1 MSGALWSFAF
11 GFALSIG
18 LVPLCRIVANRTGLV
33 AHPRNDRWH
42 RVTVPMLG
50 GVAIAL
56 AMLIVEVVT
65 GNALE
70 LAVPLSAAIFISA
83 AGLADDIL
91 NLKPATKLLAQIM
104 VAAWLVYF
112 GYRLNWIESRLFD
125 SVLTM
130 VWVVGLTNAFNLL
143 DNMDGLCAGTAL
155 VVAVMLGAG
164 LIEGAGPLRAGPEL
178 SWLGALAGGVA
189 GFLVYNFPPASIFMG
204 DSGSLL
210 LGFSLAALTLSD
222 QGVRGSRSDVLSVIA
237 GPVFV
242 LLLPIFDTTLVTI
255 SRLLSGRS
263 PAMGGRDH
271 SSHRLVAIGLSE
283 RTAVSVLWFLAAVG
297 GTVGLILRNARPE
310 WSLLV
315 GSLFLLL
322 MCLFAV
328 YLARVRVYE
337 DPAVLKTENADV
349 TLLQGELL
357 YKRRVAE
364 VLLDFCL
371 ISIAYYAANRLRFG
385 PEAYLDNAERFYS
398 SLPMLLA
405 VQLASFFFVGVYR
418 GTWHYFGLMDGV
430 NIAKGVVFGTA
441 AAQLTTLY
449 IYQDPFYSRA
459 VFLIYAVLLAV
470 LVTTARAS
478 WRLMGEFVLRQ
489 GRASRRALVY
499 GSVEHAQ
506 VAIRELQ
513 QRRDETFKIVGLIDD
528 NPAMAKMRLQ
538 GYPVLGNFDN
548 FATVVSDHQVDTI
561 ILNRKPLDPE
571 RLGAIE
577 ALCRERGLSLLGL
590 EISLKELVA
599 GDGPGAAPRLLE

>member
-1 MSGALWSFAF
+1 VSGAIWSFVF
-11 GFALSIG
+11 GLVLSIG
-18 LVPLCRIVANRTGLV
+18 LVPLCRIVAFKTGLV

-42 RVTVPMLG
+42 RSSVPLLG

-56 AMLIVEVVT
+56 ATLIVAVAT
-65 GNALE
+65 GTAVE
-70 LAVPLSAAIFISA
+70 LAAPLAAAMFISA
-83 AGLADDIL
+83 AGLADDAL
-91 NLKPATKLLAQIM
+91 NLKPATKLLAQIV

-112 GYRLNWIESRLFD
+112 GYRLNWIESRLID

-130 VWVVGLTNAFNLL
+130 MWVVGLTNAFNLL

-164 LIEGAGPLRAGPEL
+164 LMEGAGPLRAAPEL
-178 SWLGALAGGVA
+178 SWLGALAGAVA

-210 LGFSLAALTLSD
+210 LGFSLATLTLSD
-222 QGVRGSRSDVLSVIA
+222 EGVRGSRSDVLSVIA

-255 SRLLSGRS
+255 SRVLSGRS
-263 PAMGGRDH
+263 PATGGRDH

-283 RTAVSVLWFLAAVG
+283 RTAVYVLWFLAGVG

-310 WSLLV
+310 WSLLA

-322 MCLFAV
+322 MGLFAV
-328 YLARVRVYE
+328 YLARVRVYD
-337 DPAVLKTENADV
+337 DPAAVRQGEA
-349 TLLQGELL
+349 TLLMVEFLH
-357 YKRRVAE
+357 KRRVAE

-418 GTWHYFGLMDGV
+418 GTWHYFGLMDGLNV
-430 NIAKGVVFGTA
+430 AKGVVLGTA

-449 IYQDPFYSRA
+449 IYRDPLYSRA
-459 VFLIYAVLLAV
+459 VFLIYAVLVFVMVMAS
-470 LVTTARAS
+470 RAS

-489 GRASRRALVY
+489 GRAGRRAVVY

-506 VAIRELQ
+506 VAIGELQ

-528 NPAMAKMRLQ
+528 NPAMARIRLQ
-538 GYPVLGNFDN
+538 GYPVLGGFDAFPDIVTN
-548 FATVVSDHQVDTI
+548 YAVDTI
-561 ILNRKPLDPE
+561 ILNRKPLDAE
-571 RLGAIE
+571 RLAAIE
-577 ALCRERGLSLLGL
+577 ALCRERGLSLLRL
-590 EISLKELVA
+590 EISLKEIVA
-599 GDGPGAAPRLLE
+599 GDGPVSASRPLE

>member
-1 MSGALWSFAF
+1 MSGAIWSFVF
-11 GFALSIG
+11 GLTLSIG
-18 LVPLCRIVANRTGLV
+18 LVPLCRKLAFATALV

-42 RVTVPMLG
+42 RKAVPLLG

-56 AMLIVEVVT
+56 TVFIVSVAT
-65 GNALE
+65 GNAVE
-70 LAVPLSAAIFISA
+70 LAVPLSAAMFISA

-104 VAAWLVYF
+104 VATWLVYF

-164 LIEGAGPLRAGPEL
+164 LFEGAGPLRAGPEL
-178 SWLGALAGGVA
+178 SFLGALAGAVA

-210 LGFSLAALTLSD
+210 LGFGLASLTLSD
-222 QGVRGSRSDVLSVIA
+222 EGVRGSRSDVLAVIA

-255 SRLLSGRS
+255 SRVLSGRS
-263 PAMGGRDH
+263 PATGGRDH

-283 RTAVSVLWFLAAVG
+283 RTAVYVLWSLAAAG
-297 GTVGLILRNARPE
+297 GSVGLILRNARPE
-310 WSLLV
+310 WSLLA

-337 DPAVLKTENADV
+337 DVAAAQSAEATVLV
-349 TLLQGELL
+349 GEFLH
-357 YKRRVAE
+357 KRRVAE

-371 ISIAYYAANRLRFG
+371 ISISYYAANRLRFG
-385 PEAYLDNAERFYS
+385 PEAYLENAERFYS

-418 GTWHYFGLMDGV
+418 GTWHYFGLMDGLA
-430 NIAKGVVFGTA
+430 IAKGVVIGTA

-449 IYQDPFYSRA
+449 VYQDPFYSRA
-459 VFLIYAVLLAV
+459 VFLIYAVLLFVMVVAS
-470 LVTTARAS
+470 RAS

-489 GRASRRALVY
+489 GHASRRAVVY

-506 VAIRELQ
+506 VAIGELQ

-528 NPAMAKMRLQ
+528 NPAMAKVRLQ
-538 GYPVLGNFDN
+538 GYPVLGSFDA
-548 FATVVSDHQVDTI
+548 FPSIVTTHRVDTI
-561 ILNRKPLDPE
+561 ILNRKPLDGA
-571 RLGAIE
+571 RLAAIE
-577 ALCRERGLSLLGL
+577 ALCRERGLSLLRL

-599 GDGPGAAPRLLE
+599 GDGPVELSLPKD

>member
-1 MSGALWSFAF
+1 MSGAIWSFLF
-11 GFALSIG
+11 GLTLAIG
-18 LVPLCRIVANRTGLV
+18 LVPLCRIVAFKTGLV
-33 AHPRNDRWH
+33 SHPRNDRWH
-42 RVTVPMLG
+42 RQTVPLLG

-56 AMLIVEVVT
+56 AMLIVAIAT
-65 GNALE
+65 GNAVE

-112 GYRLNWIESRLFD
+112 GYRLNWVESRLLD

-130 VWVVGLTNAFNLL
+130 LWVVGLTNAFNLL

-164 LIEGAGPLRAGPEL
+164 LMAGAGPLRAGPEL
-178 SWLGALAGGVA
+178 SWLGALAGAVA

-222 QGVRGSRSDVLSVIA
+222 EGVRGSRSDVLSVIA

-297 GTVGLILRNARPE
+297 GGVGLILRNARPE

-322 MCLFAV
+322 MGLFAV
-328 YLARVRVYE
+328 YLARVRVY
-337 DPAVLKTENADV
+337 DDV
-349 TLLQGELL
+349 TALARDGDVTPLKGELL

-371 ISIAYYAANRLRFG
+371 ISMAYYAANRLRFG

-430 NIAKGVVFGTA
+430 NVAKGVVLGTA
-441 AAQLTTLY
+441 TAQLTTLY

-459 VFLIYAVLLAV
+459 VFLIYAVLLGV
-470 LVTTARAS
+470 LVTASRLS

-489 GRASRRALVY
+489 GSANRRAVVY

-506 VAIRELQ
+506 VAIGELQ
-513 QRRDETFKIVGLIDD
+513 HRRDETFKIVGLVDD
-528 NPAMAKMRLQ
+528 NPAMAKVRFQ
-538 GYPVLGNFDN
+538 GYPVLGSSDAFERI
-548 FATVVSDHQVDTI
+548 VSDHRVDTI

-571 RLGAIE
+571 RLAALE
-577 ALCRERGLSLLGL
+577 DLCRERGLSLLRL
-590 EISLKELVA
+590 DISLKELVA
-599 GDGPGAAPRLLE
+599 GDDARSIE

>member
-1 MSGALWSFAF
+1 MSGAIWGFLF
-11 GFALSIG
+11 GLVLSLG
-18 LVPLCRIVANRTGLV
+18 LVPVCRIVAYRTNLV
-33 AHPRNDRWH
+33 SHPRNDRWH
-42 RVTVPMLG
+42 RQTVPLLG
-50 GVAIAL
+50 GVAISL
-56 AMLIVEVVT
+56 SLLIVALLT
-65 GNALE
+65 GIALE
-70 LAVPLSAAIFISA
+70 LAALLSAALFISA
-83 AGLADDIL
+83 AGLADDVL
-91 NLKPATKLLAQIM
+91 DLKPATKLLAQIM

-112 GYRLNWIESRLFD
+112 GYRLNWVESPLID
-125 SVLTM
+125 SLLTM

-164 LIEGAGPLRAGPEL
+164 LMEGAGPLRAGAEL
-178 SWLGALAGGVA
+178 KWLGALSGAVA

-222 QGVRGSRSDVLSVIA
+222 EGVRGSRSDVLAVIA

-242 LLLPIFDTTLVTI
+242 LLIPIFDTTLVTI

-263 PAMGGRDH
+263 PAVGGRDH

-283 RTAVSVLWFLAAVG
+283 RMAVSVLWFLAAVG
-297 GTVGLILRNARPE
+297 GAVGLILRAAQPE
-310 WSLLV
+310 WSFLV

-328 YLARVRVYE
+328 YLARVRVYGAPE
-337 DPAVLKTENADV
+337 SLPAESGDV
-349 TLLQGELL
+349 TLLKGEFL

-385 PEAYLDNAERFYS
+385 PEEYLSNAERFYS

-418 GTWHYFGLMDGV
+418 GTWHYFGLMDGLNV
-430 NIAKGVVFGTA
+430 AKGVVLGTA
-441 AAQLTTLY
+441 AAQLLTLY
-449 IYQDPFYSRA
+449 VYRDPFYSRA
-459 VFLIYAVLLAV
+459 VFVIYAVVLGV
-470 LVTTARAS
+470 LVTASRAS

-489 GRASRRALVY
+489 GTADRRAVVY

-506 VAIRELQ
+506 MAIGELQ
-513 QRRDETFKIVGLIDD
+513 QRRDATFRIVGLIDD
-528 NPAMAKMRLQ
+528 NPAMARMRLQ
-538 GYPVLGNFDN
+538 GYPVLGGFD
-548 FATVVSDHQVDTI
+548 AVERIITDHRVDTI
-561 ILNRKPLDPE
+561 ILNRKSLNAE
-571 RLGAIE
+571 RLAAIE
-577 ALCRERGLSLLGL
+577 ALCRTRHLSLLRL
-590 EISLKELVA
+590 EISLKEIIS
-599 GDGPGAAPRLLE
+599 GDDPVSASPS

>member
-1 MSGALWSFAF
+1 VSGAFWSFAF

-42 RVTVPMLG
+42 RASVPMLG

-56 AMLIVEVVT
+56 SMLIVEVVT
-65 GNALE
+65 GNALD
-70 LAVPLSAAIFISA
+70 LAVPLSAALFISA

-178 SWLGALAGGVA
+178 SWLGALAGGIA

-222 QGVRGSRSDVLSVIA
+222 EGVRGSRSDVLSVIA

-263 PAMGGRDH
+263 PALGGRDH

-283 RTAVSVLWFLAAVG
+283 RTAVYVLWFLATVG
-297 GTVGLILRNARPE
+297 GAVGLILRNARPE
-310 WSLLV
+310 WSLLA

-337 DPAVLKTENADV
+337 DPSALNTGNADV
-349 TLLQGELL
+349 TVLPGEVL

-430 NIAKGVVFGTA
+430 NVAKGVVFGTA
-441 AAQLTTLY
+441 AAQLATLY
-449 IYQDPFYSRA
+449 IYRDPFYSRA

-470 LVTTARAS
+470 LVTASRAS

-506 VAIRELQ
+506 VAISELQ
-513 QRRDETFKIVGLIDD
+513 QRRDETFKIIGLIDD

-538 GYPVLGNFDN
+538 GYPVLGNFDA

-561 ILNRKPLDPE
+561 ILNRKPLDAA
-571 RLGAIE
+571 RLEAIE
-577 ALCRERGLSLLGL
+577 ALCRERGLSLLRL

-599 GDGPGAAPRLLE
+599 GDGPVAAPRLLE

>member
-1 MSGALWSFAF
+1 VSGAIWSFLF
-11 GFALSIG
+11 GLALSIG
-18 LVPLCRIVANRTGLV
+18 LVPVCRIVAHRTGLV
-33 AHPRNDRWH
+33 SHPRNDRWH
-42 RVTVPMLG
+42 RTTVPLLG

-56 AMLIVEVVT
+56 SMLIVSVVT
-65 GNALE
+65 GNALD

-112 GYRLNWIESRLFD
+112 GYRLNWIESRLVD

-130 VWVVGLTNAFNLL
+130 MWVVGLTNAFNLL

-155 VVAVMLGAG
+155 VVAIMLGAG
-164 LIEGAGPLRAGPEL
+164 LMEGAGPQRAGPEL
-178 SWLGALAGGVA
+178 SLIGALSGATA

-222 QGVRGSRSDVLSVIA
+222 EGVRGSRSDVLAVIA

-283 RTAVSVLWFLAAVG
+283 RTAVFVLWFLAALG
-297 GTVGLILRNARPE
+297 GTVGLILRSASAD
-310 WSLLV
+310 WSFLV
-315 GSLFLLL
+315 GSLFLLS

-328 YLARVRVYE
+328 YLARVRVYDE
-337 DPAVLKTENADV
+337 AAALRAPTEEV
-349 TLLQGELL
+349 TLLRWEFLN
-357 YKRRVAE
+357 KRRVAE

-385 PEAYLDNAERFYS
+385 PEAYLANAERFYE
-398 SLPMLLA
+398 SLPMLIA

-430 NIAKGVVFGTA
+430 NVAKGVVLGTA
-441 AAQLTTLY
+441 TAQLITLY
-449 IYQDPFYSRA
+449 VYQDPLYSKA
-459 VFLIYAVLLAV
+459 VFLIYAVLIGV
-470 LVTTARAS
+470 LVTTSRAS

-489 GRASRRALVY
+489 GHASRRAVVY

-506 VAIRELQ
+506 VAISELQ

-538 GYPVLGNFDN
+538 GYQVLGGFDA
-548 FATVVSDHQVDTI
+548 FERIVSDHRVDTI
-561 ILNRKPLDPE
+561 ILNRKPLDAE
-571 RLGAIE
+571 RLAAIE
-577 ALCRERGLSLLGL
+577 GLCRERGMSLLRL
-590 EISLKELVA
+590 DISLKELVA
-599 GDGPGAAPRLLE
+599 GDGPASVA